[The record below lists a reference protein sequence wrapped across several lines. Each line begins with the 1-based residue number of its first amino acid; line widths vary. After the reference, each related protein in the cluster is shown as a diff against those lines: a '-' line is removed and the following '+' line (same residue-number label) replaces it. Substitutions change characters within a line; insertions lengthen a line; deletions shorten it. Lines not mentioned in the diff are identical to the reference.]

1 LALSPGTRLGPYEIV
16 EPIGAGGMGEVYR
29 ARDTRLNRSV
39 ANEIQAVFSPSGRW
53 VAYASNESGRYEV
66 YVARFPSGSG
76 RVQISPAGG
85 SQPTWRGDEKE
96 LYYVGP
102 QERLFAVGI
111 EAGSTLKAGIPTP
124 IMSVELKPSRDD
136 ERQYD
141 VASDGK
147 SFIVNSLVGPS
158 HSLPMTVVQHWEPD
172 RQ

>member
-1 LALSPGTRLGPYEIV
+1 MALSPGTRLGPYEIV

-85 SQPTWRGDEKE
+85 SQPTWRGDEK
-96 LYYVGP
+96 
-102 QERLFAVGI
+102 
-111 EAGSTLKAGIPTP
+111 
-124 IMSVELKPSRDD
+124 
-136 ERQYD
+136 
-141 VASDGK
+141 
-147 SFIVNSLVGPS
+147 
-158 HSLPMTVVQHWEPD
+158 
-172 RQ
+172 

>member
-1 LALSPGTRLGPYEIV
+1 
-16 EPIGAGGMGEVYR
+16 
-29 ARDTRLNRSV
+29 
-39 ANEIQAVFSPSGRW
+39 
-53 VAYASNESGRYEV
+53 
-66 YVARFPSGSG
+66 
-76 RVQISPAGG
+76 
-85 SQPTWRGDEKE
+85 DEKE